1 MITLKEFPGKTF
13 ETSDEAMKELIANK
27 KLIIA
32 AKKAAIK
39 YADALPYY
47 GTVANEKN
55 EVVKASSIPN
65 IGEVNTIKVAAVS
78 NACNYFDSH
87 GDVSISGS
95 WNRTA
100 KNTKD
105 GLHLQEHQMRF
116 DKLIS
121 DNVSFTVENKTW
133 KELGYNYEGS
143 TDCLVMYSQVEK
155 ETNPF
160 MFDRYVKGKVKNH
173 SSGLRYVNIEMAV
186 NNNAEWAKEE
196 KAVWDK
202 YYPMIVNK
210 EDVDQVGFF
219 YPVLEQKIIENS
231 AVLKGSNPATPTISV
246 EPADSTSAETKDE
259 NPADATSQSE
269 TKSILNLNFY

>member
-13 ETSDEAMKELIANK
+13 DTSEEAFKELIANK

-32 AKKAAIK
+32 EKKSAIK
-39 YADALPYY
+39 YADALPYF
-47 GTVANEKN
+47 GTIANENN
-55 EVVKASSIPN
+55 EVVKAANAGNLADATS
-65 IGEVNTIKVAAVS
+65 IKVAAVS
-78 NACNYFDSH
+78 NACNYYDSH

-121 DNVSFTVENKTW
+121 DNVTFAVETKTW

-173 SSGLRYVNIEMAV
+173 SSGLRYVNIEVAV
-186 NNNAEWAKEE
+186 KR
-196 KAVWDK
+196 
-202 YYPMIVNK
+202 
-210 EDVDQVGFF
+210 G
-219 YPVLEQKIIENS
+219 
-231 AVLKGSNPATPTISV
+231 GR
-246 EPADSTSAETKDE
+246 
-259 NPADATSQSE
+259 
-269 TKSILNLNFY
+269 

>member
-1 MITLKEFPGKTF
+1 MITLKEFPGRTF

-39 YADALPYY
+39 YADALPYH

-65 IGEVNTIKVAAVS
+65 IREVNTIKVAAVS

-87 GDVSISGS
+87 GDVSINGS

-121 DNVSFTVENKTW
+121 DNVTFAVESKTW
-133 KELGYNYEGS
+133 RELGYNYEGS

-160 MFDRYVKGKVKNH
+160 MFEKYVKGKVKNH

-210 EDVDQVGFF
+210 EDVDQAGFF
-219 YPVLEQKIIENS
+219 YPVHEQKIIENS

-246 EPADSTSAETKDE
+246 ELADSTSTKNE
-259 NPADATSQSE
+259 NPEQSTSQSE
-269 TKSILNLNFY
+269 VKSVFNPLIFM

>member
-39 YADALPYY
+39 YADALPYH
-47 GTVANEKN
+47 GTVANENN

-65 IGEVNTIKVAAVS
+65 IGEINTIKVAAVS

-87 GDVSISGS
+87 GDVSINGS

-121 DNVSFTVENKTW
+121 DNVNFAVETKTW

-160 MFDRYVKGKVKNH
+160 MFDKYVKGKVKNH

-196 KAVWDK
+196 KAVRWKHFHLLTDS
-202 YYPMIVNK
+202 
-210 EDVDQVGFF
+210 
-219 YPVLEQKIIENS
+219 VLH
-231 AVLKGSNPATPTISV
+231 L
-246 EPADSTSAETKDE
+246 
-259 NPADATSQSE
+259 
-269 TKSILNLNFY
+269 

>member
-39 YADALPYY
+39 YADALPYN

-65 IGEVNTIKVAAVS
+65 ISEVNTIKVAAVS

-121 DNVSFTVENKTW
+121 DNVTFAVESKTW

-160 MFDRYVKGKVKNH
+160 MFEKYVKGKVKNH

-210 EDVDQVGFF
+210 EDVDQAGFF

-246 EPADSTSAETKDE
+246 EPADSTSTKSENAEQS
-259 NPADATSQSE
+259 TSQSV
-269 TKSILNLNFY
+269 TKEFLNLNFY

>member
-13 ETSDEAMKELIANK
+13 ETSDEALKELIANK

-39 YADALPYY
+39 YADALPYN

-65 IGEVNTIKVAAVS
+65 ISEVNTIKVAAVS
-78 NACNYFDSH
+78 NACNYFDSY

-121 DNVSFTVENKTW
+121 DNVTFAVESKTW

-160 MFDRYVKGKVKNH
+160 MFEKYVKGKVKNH

-210 EDVDQVGFF
+210 EDVDQAGFF

-246 EPADSTSAETKDE
+246 EPADSTSTKSENAEQS
-259 NPADATSQSE
+259 TSQSV
-269 TKSILNLNFY
+269 TKEFLNLNFY